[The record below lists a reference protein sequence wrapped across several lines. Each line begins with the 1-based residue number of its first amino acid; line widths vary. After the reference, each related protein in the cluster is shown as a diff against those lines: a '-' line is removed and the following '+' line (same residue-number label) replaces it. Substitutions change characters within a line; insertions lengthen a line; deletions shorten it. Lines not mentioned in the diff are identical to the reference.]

1 MPSIHLLASGHLLG
15 YTEELQKFI
24 KFLCGILGL
33 STYCLTRQR
42 QIDQSG
48 RQTCGTLVLLHL
60 GISLGLWTPAHHPDE
75 FRLHL
80 HLLKQYAANGK
91 TSGGDD
97 RELIWALRDIL
108 KNHGV
113 PDNRTEERA
122 TLAMDKIG
130 IQAVRAA
137 LNSKNPWQQ
146 LKMLGSQPK
155 VNMLLMKPDEL
166 EAQIRHRATQF
177 RVQASDKKS
186 KGRKTTPAEV
196 DIDPAQL
203 TMLTDT
209 FAYAHDADLEVRQL
223 PMAEVASHKAG
234 LAFGRIADVL
244 PFIKEGT
251 SITLDALAVLTTSR
265 IPPEHQGLLPVT
277 NLRFPALYAP
287 TQQPIL
293 LDGSL
298 VQLGDLTI
306 TRKADDAI
314 ITTTP
319 ISTGVV
325 RLTLYKDETTQNW
338 EGFVKSPMRLLMQQF
353 PQLAICNGQR
363 CGGICP
369 KYHPPVDVEMDSVI
383 LDIWSRSWWTH
394 RGRRATPSE
403 ADMFQ
408 ALLRIPDVL
417 IPCSD

>member
-60 GISLGLWTPAHHPDE
+60 GMSLGLWTPAHHPDE

-108 KNHGV
+108 TNHGV

-166 EAQIRHRATQF
+166 VRHRATQF

-223 PMAEVASHKAG
+223 PWQKSHPTRQAWHLAELLTFCPSLKK
-234 LAFGRIADVL
+234 VL
-244 PFIKEGT
+244 P
-251 SITLDALAVLTTSR
+251 SPWTL
-265 IPPEHQGLLPVT
+265 
-277 NLRFPALYAP
+277 
-287 TQQPIL
+287 
-293 LDGSL
+293 
-298 VQLGDLTI
+298 
-306 TRKADDAI
+306 
-314 ITTTP
+314 
-319 ISTGVV
+319 
-325 RLTLYKDETTQNW
+325 W
-338 EGFVKSPMRLLMQQF
+338 
-353 PQLAICNGQR
+353 R
-363 CGGICP
+363 C
-369 KYHPPVDVEMDSVI
+369 
-383 LDIWSRSWWTH
+383 
-394 RGRRATPSE
+394 
-403 ADMFQ
+403 
-408 ALLRIPDVL
+408 
-417 IPCSD
+417 